1 MLLSSS
7 IRCKVKVICRLLR
20 IENTRLKLR
29 YCRRRW
35 GLGKFLLKISDTYIA
50 SLKGTLNKLIK
61 LIQFFLLI
69 FIKQISS

>member
-7 IRCKVKVICRLLR
+7 IRCKVKIICRLLR

-50 SLKGTLNKLIK
+50 SLKRHAEQVDQTHLN
-61 LIQFFLLI
+61 FSPHFY
-69 FIKQISS
+69 